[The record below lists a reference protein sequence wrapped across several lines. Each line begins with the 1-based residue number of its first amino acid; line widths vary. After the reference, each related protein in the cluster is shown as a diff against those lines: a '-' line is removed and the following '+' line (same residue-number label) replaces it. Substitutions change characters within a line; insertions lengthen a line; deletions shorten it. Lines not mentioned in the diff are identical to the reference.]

1 MSVYEKISGFA
12 DEISQDFDQ
21 QLKTVTD
28 LGMKYI
34 CIRSA
39 EHKGIADYT
48 PEEAPDMEIQ
58 RKPCRSL

>member
-28 LGMKYI
+28 LGDEVYL
-34 CIRSA
+34 
-39 EHKGIADYT
+39 H
-48 PEEAPDMEIQ
+48 PQ
-58 RKPCRSL
+58 RRAQGHCRLHS